1 MGGDRGVSPIPRRG
15 PLAREG
21 PVDNR
26 WRWTVG
32 VASERRTGG
41 MIRGGPRVVVLAY
54 PGADLLDVAGPCAV
68 FDAFEQAPGRAEED
82 TTPGYRI
89 EVVSTRGGARVE
101 TSCRVALVAERDYR
115 SVRGPVDTLLVAGG
129 DGAWRAAQD
138 EHLLRWLRLM
148 APRVRRIGSVC
159 TGAFVLAAAGLLD
172 GRRATT
178 HWQLCPRLARDYPAV
193 AVEED
198 PIFVRDGNVYT
209 SAGVTAGMDLAL
221 AMVEEDHGHDAAMRI
236 PRHLVMFVHRP
247 GGQSQ
252 LSAALDL
259 QAAERRPIRDLQ
271 AWIAG
276 HPAGDLSVQALA
288 ARAHMSSRN
297 FARVFRDE
305 VGQTPARFAE
315 RVRVEAP
322 RRLLE
327 ESAAGLDRVA
337 RESGFGGAD
346 SMRRSFLRVLRV
358 TPSEYRGRFLSG
370 PVGSA

>member
-1 MGGDRGVSPIPRRG
+1 
-15 PLAREG
+15 
-21 PVDNR
+21 
-26 WRWTVG
+26 VG
-32 VASERRTGG
+32 VANERRTGEKVG
-41 MIRGGPRVVVLAY
+41 GGPRVVVLAY
-54 PGADLLDVAGPCAV
+54 PGVDLLDVAGPCAV
-68 FDAFEQAPGRAEED
+68 FDAFEHAPGRPEDD

-89 EVVSTRGGARVE
+89 EVVSTGGASQVE
-101 TSCRVALVAERDYR
+101 TSCRIALVAERDYR

-138 EHLLRWLRLM
+138 QRLLRWLRRM

-178 HWQLCPRLARDYPAV
+178 HWQLCPRLARDHPAV
-193 AVEED
+193 VVEDD

-221 AMVEEDHGHDAAMRI
+221 ALVEEDHGHDAAMRI
-236 PRHLVMFVHRP
+236 ARHLVMFVRRP

-252 LSAALDL
+252 FSAALDL

-271 AWIAG
+271 AWIAE
-276 HPAGDLSVQALA
+276 HPSGDLSVESLA
-288 ARAHMSSRN
+288 ARVHMSPRN
-297 FARVFRDE
+297 FARVFRNE
-305 VGQTPARFAE
+305 VGQTPARFVE
-315 RVRVEAP
+315 RVRVEAA

-327 ESAAGLDRVA
+327 ESEAGLDRVA
-337 RESGFGGAD
+337 RECGFGGAD

-358 TPSEYRGRFLSG
+358 APSGYRGRFLSG
-370 PVGSA
+370 PVQSI

>member
-1 MGGDRGVSPIPRRG
+1 M
-15 PLAREG
+15 
-21 PVDNR
+21 
-26 WRWTVG
+26 
-32 VASERRTGG
+32 ASERRAGARG
-41 MIRGGPRVVVLAY
+41 RGGRRVVLLAY

-68 FDAFEQAPGRAEED
+68 FDAFGHAPDGAREGTA
-82 TTPGYRI
+82 PGYRL
-89 EVVSTRGGARVE
+89 EVVSAGGGTRVE
-101 TSCRVALVAERDYR
+101 TSCRVALVAGRDYR
-115 SVRGPVDTLLVAGG
+115 SIRGTVDTLLVAGG
-129 DGAWRAAQD
+129 EGAWRAARD
-138 EHLLRWLRLM
+138 EPLLRWLRRM

-178 HWQLCPRLARDYPAV
+178 HWELCPRLARDHPAV
-193 AVEED
+193 AVEEE

-236 PRHLVMFVHRP
+236 ARHLVMFVRRP
-247 GGQSQ
+247 GGQPQ
-252 LSAALDL
+252 FSAALDL
-259 QAAERRPIRDLQ
+259 QAAERRPIRELQ

-276 HPAGDLSVQALA
+276 HPSGDLSVGALA
-288 ARAHMSSRN
+288 ARVHMSPRN

-305 VGQTPARFAE
+305 VGQTPARFVE
-315 RVRVEAP
+315 RVRVEAA

-337 RESGFGGAD
+337 RECGFGGPD

-358 TPSEYRGRFLSG
+358 APSKYRGRLLPG
-370 PVGSA
+370 PVRSA

>member
-1 MGGDRGVSPIPRRG
+1 MGV
-15 PLAREG
+15 
-21 PVDNR
+21 V
-26 WRWTVG
+26 
-32 VASERRTGG
+32 SERRTGG
-41 MIRGGPRVVVLAY
+41 RVRGGRRVVLLTY

-68 FDAFEQAPGRAEED
+68 FDAFAQAPGRPEGDAS
-82 TTPGYRI
+82 PGYRI
-89 EVVSTRGGARVE
+89 EVVSAGGGPRVE
-101 TSCRVALVAERDYR
+101 TSCRVALVVERDYR
-115 SVRGPVDTLLVAGG
+115 SVRGEVDTLLVAGG
-129 DGAWRAAQD
+129 DGAWRAARD
-138 EHLLRWLRLM
+138 EQLLRWLRRM

-178 HWQLCPRLARDYPAV
+178 HWQLCPRLARDHPAV

-198 PIFVRDGNVYT
+198 PIFVRDGNTYT

-221 AMVEEDHGHDAAMRI
+221 ALVEEDHGHDAALRI
-236 PRHLVMFVHRP
+236 ARHLVMFVRRP

-252 LSAALDL
+252 FSAALDL

-276 HPAGDLSVQALA
+276 HPSGDLSVEALA
-288 ARAHMSSRN
+288 ARAHMSPRN

-305 VGQTPARFAE
+305 VGQTPARFVE
-315 RVRVEAP
+315 RVRVEAA

-327 ESAAGLDRVA
+327 ESEAGLDRVA
-337 RESGFGGAD
+337 RECGFGGAD

-358 TPSEYRGRFLSG
+358 APGAYRGRFLSG
-370 PVGSA
+370 PVGST

>member
-1 MGGDRGVSPIPRRG
+1 M
-15 PLAREG
+15 
-21 PVDNR
+21 
-26 WRWTVG
+26 G
-32 VASERRTGG
+32 VATERRTGA
-41 MIRGGPRVVVLAY
+41 MIRGGPRVVVLVY

-68 FDAFEQAPGRAEED
+68 FDAFAGAPGRPEED
-82 TTPGYRI
+82 ATPGYRI
-89 EVVSTRGGARVE
+89 EVVSTGGGSRVE
-101 TSCRVALVAERDYR
+101 TSCGVALVAERDYR
-115 SVRGPVDTLLVAGG
+115 SVRGRVDTLLVAGG
-129 DGAWRAAQD
+129 DGAWRAARD
-138 EHLLRWLRLM
+138 EQLLRWLRRM

-178 HWQLCPRLARDYPAV
+178 HWQLCPRLARDHPAV

-221 AMVEEDHGHDAAMRI
+221 ALVEEDHGHDAAMRI
-236 PRHLVMFVHRP
+236 ARHLVMFVRRP

-252 LSAALDL
+252 FSAALDL

-271 AWIAG
+271 TWISG
-276 HPAGDLSVQALA
+276 HPSEDLSVSALA
-288 ARAHMSSRN
+288 ARAHMSPRN
-297 FARVFRDE
+297 FARVFREE
-305 VGQTPARFAE
+305 VGQTPARFVE
-315 RVRVEAP
+315 RVRVEAA

-327 ESAAGLDRVA
+327 ESEAGLDRVA
-337 RESGFGGAD
+337 RECGFGGAD

-358 TPSEYRGRFLSG
+358 APSEYRGRFLAG